1 MPWLDVVPCSYLAT
15 LSAEFEM
22 WMWSTTLPSL
32 CVLSNHLIPWI
43 IHVFWVFFFWPCK
56 VVVLMCPIRPAHIWT
71 RFWSNKN
78 ILACISW
85 CSCIHVASILLV
97 EYEVLCVSVK
107 LCFCFYLCWMDEI
120 SWSPEFPRFLLV
132 AGIQWFSGCWWRTT
146 LLEWQRFWWESSDCG
161 VCQKGWFNTNSFYTW
176 SWMMLCLSVEIC
188 RIFH

>member
-1 MPWLDVVPCSYLAT
+1 MCELALHT
-15 LSAEFEM
+15 YVDGMTRLEGKSGVWFHWHTVSCHDLM
-22 WMWSTTLPSL
+22 WCPALTWQPFLQNSRCGCEARLCLRCVYSL
-32 CVLSNHLIPWI
+32 TISSM
-43 IHVFWVFFFWPCK
+43 FWVFFFWPHK
-56 VVVLMCPIRPAHIWT
+56 VVLMCLIRPAHIWT
-71 RFWSNKN
+71 RFWSNKD

-107 LCFCFYLCWMDEI
+107 LCFFFYLCWMDEI

-161 VCQKGWFNTNSFYTW
+161 VC
-176 SWMMLCLSVEIC
+176 
-188 RIFH
+188 